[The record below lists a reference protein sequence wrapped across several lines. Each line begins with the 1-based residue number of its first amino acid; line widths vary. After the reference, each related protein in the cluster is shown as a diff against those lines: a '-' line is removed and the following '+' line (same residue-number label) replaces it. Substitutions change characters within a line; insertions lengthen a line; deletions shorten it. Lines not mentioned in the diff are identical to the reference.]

1 MFFELWDTETRN
13 LLYDFDTL
21 DEAIEAARQLVALN
35 EGIYP
40 QKLALGRVDENS
52 RTTWLGVGESLRPLL
67 EVQDKQ
73 TA

>member
-13 LLYDFDTL
+13 LLYDFDSL

-35 EGIYP
+35 RHIYP
-40 QKLALGRVDENS
+40 AKLALARVDENS
-52 RTTWLGVGESLRPLL
+52 RTTWLGVGDSLDPLL
-67 EVQDKQ
+67 QATDKQ

>member
-35 EGIYP
+35 RHIYP
-40 QKLALGRVDENS
+40 AKMALARVDDDS
-52 RTTWLGVGESLRPLL
+52 RTTWLGVGETLRPLL
-67 EVQDKQ
+67 DTPDKQ
-73 TA
+73 SA